1 MKRQWL
7 AIAAVFTVL
16 LAGCSKP
23 QTAWITDLQAAK
35 DAAAKQNKD
44 LLIAFT
50 GSDWNDQSKQLI
62 TTVFTKDFFKKA
74 SKKYVLCNVDIVQDE
89 SLMDKATLEANYKS
103 ATAYGVQGL
112 PTFVLATGEG
122 DVYGN
127 GAGNETSNTL
137 DGFFAYLDTFKD
149 ARKKLVDLKKK
160 VKSSKGAEK
169 AKSIDA
175 FIEAIQ
181 PAQREQYSDM
191 IRQVPDLDADGK
203 AGLKGKYQLQVA
215 YLDAVDL
222 FQKEKLTEAGD
233 CFKKLAEG
241 DSLNPA
247 QLQEAWYMAAYLY
260 AMSGAMDNAKVIEWL
275 EKAIACDPE
284 NPGTQQIKNTIE
296 QIKKNPPQAKPKQ

>member
-16 LAGCSKP
+16 LAGCAKP

-35 DAAAKQNKD
+35 DAAAKQKKD
-44 LLIAFT
+44 LLVAFT

-89 SLMDKATLEANYKS
+89 SLMDKVTLEANYKS

-112 PTFVLATGEG
+112 PTFVLTTGEG
-122 DVYGN
+122 DVYGS
-127 GAGNETSNTL
+127 GGGSETSNTL
-137 DGFFAYLDTFKD
+137 DGFLAYLDTFKD

-160 VKSSKGAEK
+160 VTSTKGAEK

-181 PAQREQYSDM
+181 PAQREHYSDM

-233 CFKKLAEG
+233 CFVKLAEG
-241 DSLNPA
+241 DTLNPA
-247 QLQEAWYMAAYLY
+247 QLQEAWYMGAYLY
-260 AMSGAMDNAKVIEWL
+260 AMSGSMDNAKVIEWL

-284 NPGTQQIKNTIE
+284 NAGTQQIKNTIE